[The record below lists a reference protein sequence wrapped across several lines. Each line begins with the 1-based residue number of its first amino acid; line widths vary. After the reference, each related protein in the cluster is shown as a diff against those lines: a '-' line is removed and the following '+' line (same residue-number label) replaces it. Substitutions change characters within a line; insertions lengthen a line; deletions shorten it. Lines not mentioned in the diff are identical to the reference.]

1 MTFLRNRWGMIL
13 SLLAVVLL
21 VVGVIALPNKDSTTT
36 VAAGAEGTSTT
47 AVPGSVV
54 TAPAPTDDVPL
65 ATEEER
71 SPTVTVADCK
81 KRIGDISQEKD
92 AELQAAGITPANCLI
107 LQVSLCQSEK
117 WDELRE
123 LGLENPQRDCVSL
136 LLGVTPTT
144 TGDGNDE
151 PAPNGTTPTTAAPST
166 TTTPTTAGGGNTSS
180 TLGAPDVREPD
191 VIDIAIFLQ
200 KVALSE
206 GRVQGVGVT
215 CEVNCLIQD
224 GIVGD
229 TPEEMFTDLL
239 IKGAMS
245 PLFLDDAARTIR
257 ANQNQPY
264 EDTRAVGDAGK
275 AGSDLAIVVEFVRG
289 STVERGVI
297 PAGTTLYNTVVSNG
311 QVVQFSYTT
320 NRDRVYIKFWKDN
333 TFLMYFDSCG
343 NRASDRPTPGVP
355 ETPTPPPHDDE
366 PPTTTTPPPTGG
378 PTPTTVPPSCPPG
391 EFWNPVTKKCG
402 KLDTHSVGPQAPT
415 PTQVQGPGPTHPAGP
430 PNTGIENPNPTT
442 GCNPSPCPEA
452 TVPTTR
458 PGPPPTVPPIV
469 TSTTYQPPP
478 VATTMPPP

>member
-1 MTFLRNRWGMIL
+1 MTRSHRIFAACAIVFTML
-13 SLLAVVLL
+13 
-21 VVGVIALPNKDSTTT
+21 IALVGAAAIGTSSGQTASSGTTT
-36 VAAGAEGTSTT
+36 TSI
-47 AVPGSVV
+47 APVPGSVT
-54 TAPAPTDDVPL
+54 TAPAPTTTVPL
-65 ATEEER
+65 ATDEER

-81 KRIGDISQEKD
+81 QRIGGSSQEKD
-92 AELQAAGITPANCLI
+92 AELQAAGITPANCLV
-107 LQVSLCQSEK
+107 LQVSLCQADK

-123 LGLENPQRDCVSL
+123 LGLENPQRDCVSI

-144 TGDGNDE
+144 SGDGNDE
-151 PAPNGTTPTTAAPST
+151 PAPNGTTPTTAVPST
-166 TTTPTTAGGGNTSS
+166 TTAPTTAGGGNTST

-206 GRVQGVGVT
+206 DRVQGVGVT
-215 CEVNCLIQD
+215 CEVNCVIQD

-264 EDTRAVGDAGK
+264 EETRAVGDAGK

-366 PPTTTTPPPTGG
+366 PPPTTTSTPPGTGG
-378 PTPTTVPPSCPPG
+378 PTTSTTRPSG
-391 EFWNPVTKKCG
+391 G
-402 KLDTHSVGPQAPT
+402 KVDTHPVGPGSPT

-442 GCNPSPCPEA
+442 GCNPTCTGA
-452 TVPTTR
+452 TTTTTR

-469 TSTTYQPPP
+469 TSTTYPTPTGPP
-478 VATTMPPP
+478 TTMGGP